1 MKFTKKTLTPLL
13 MMSALTLAACN
24 SANDDS
30 QNSDGESTGQSNEA
44 SSVEVAKEGFPIVDE
59 PIELSLMAPGVGMS
73 EWADMPTLQE
83 YSEKTNINFDYQTPP
98 QSDFSTRL
106 NLAFASGDLP
116 DIIYAGGP
124 NSLNASLEV
133 DYGQQGLLI
142 PLEDMLEDYAP
153 NFYSLMEEDPA
164 IRQSI
169 TTTDGHIYALPNVV
183 DNDTSA
189 WIMGPVWYNGE
200 WLDALDAEVPTTVD
214 EFYELMVR
222 FRDEDPNGNGEQDE
236 IPISDVSMNGLRGW
250 MMPAFGIKG
259 WGIEEH
265 NGEARYTFA
274 TENFRGYLEFFNR
287 LFEEDL
293 LDKETFSQSGEQKQ
307 AKGQNN
313 QIGVFQDWFS
323 YFTTGRTEEEAI
335 NDPMF
340 GPLTSEFQEEPLMP
354 MDPGIKRG
362 SFAIT
367 SENPNPEASLRWVDH
382 FYSPEGYEYI
392 TNGPEGYLW
401 EWEGE
406 EEESKVYNDEVDAD
420 SREDYRGSITP
431 AYGITIPGLSVE
443 VPPIGGEKSD
453 FGEFLK
459 SETEEKIEAHGE
471 VIFPLVYLTEEEQ
484 NEINDIKVDLETY
497 VVENEA
503 AFITGQLELNDE
515 NWNNYIETLESIGVR
530 RFEEIHQT
538 AYDRWVEAGE

>member
-1 MKFTKKTLTPLL
+1 MKNKKRKMISLFALSTLILSACGNGSGTKKDT
-13 MMSALTLAACN
+13 N
-24 SANDDS
+24 NDDAAA
-30 QNSDGESTGQSNEA
+30 NVKVTT
-44 SSVEVAKEGFPIVDE
+44 EGFPIVEE
-59 PIELSLMAPGVGMS
+59 PIELTMLAPGVGMA
-73 EWADMPTLQE
+73 EWGEMPALE
-83 YSEKTNINFDYQTPP
+83 DYAEKTNIQLNYETPP

-124 NSLNASLEV
+124 NSLNAALEA
-133 DYGQQGLLI
+133 DYGEQGLLI

-153 NFYSLMEEDPA
+153 NFYSLMEENPE

-183 DNDTSA
+183 KNATAS
-189 WIMGPVWYNGE
+189 WIMGPLWYNGE
-200 WLDALDAEVPTTVD
+200 WLDALDAEIPETVD

-265 NGEARYTFA
+265 NGEVRYTFA
-274 TENFRGYLEFFNR
+274 TENFRGYLEFFHK

-293 LDKETFSQSGEQKQ
+293 LDAETFSQSDEQKQ

-313 QIGVFQDWFS
+313 QVGVFQDWFS

-335 NDPMF
+335 NDPMYA
-340 GPLTSEFQEEPLMP
+340 PLTSDYQKEPLMP

-362 SFAIT
+362 AFVIT
-367 SENPNPEASLRWVDH
+367 SENPNPEASLRWVDY
-382 FYSPEGYEYI
+382 FYSQEGYEYLL
-392 TNGPEGYLW
+392 NGPEGHLW
-401 EWEGE
+401 EWVEGKE
-406 EEESKVYNDEVDAD
+406 DGQKVYNEEVDPD
-420 SREDYRGSITP
+420 KREEYRGTITP
-431 AYGITIPGLSVE
+431 AYGITIPGLSIE
-443 VPPIGGEKSD
+443 TPPIGGEKSE
-453 FGEFLK
+453 FQEFLIT
-459 SETEEKIEAHGE
+459 ETKEKIEKYGE
-471 VIFPLVYLTEEEQ
+471 VIFPLTYLTKEEQ
-484 NEINDIKVDLETY
+484 DEVNDIVVDLETF

-503 AFITGQLELNDE
+503 AFITGSKELNDE
-515 NWNNYIETLESIGVR
+515 NWTDYLQTLQKMGVE
-530 RFEEIHQT
+530 RFEEIHQD
-538 AYDRWVEAGE
+538 AYDRWVEAK